1 MRRQPRRLWR
11 SLAAALTVAVAAVP
25 ALTAPAHG
33 AELSRED
40 FAYGMAIVTP
50 SAAAAYRV
58 TIPPEVY
65 LKSVRPQLADLQ
77 VFNDHGEPVP
87 FAIEQP
93 PAPAATRPSATALT
107 LFALRDDSPDALNA
121 MRVTIASHGSAV
133 SVQTAG
139 TDLASDA
146 QLAAGAPAA
155 PGTESAR
162 SPTISYVLDARGL
175 DAAIAAIQLHWPAD
189 AADYAGSLRV
199 AAGDTLGAWRTV
211 VEAAPIANLHADG
224 AQLLEDR
231 IEVPATRARFWRL
244 SWVGRPPPFALTS
257 AAAEPATDRDTAERF
272 HLIVPGT
279 PVRNQPGEF
288 EFDLGAR
295 PPVDRVNIELPES
308 NSIINAEFLSRSD
321 ARDPWH
327 HVASGAIYRLQGA
340 DRELRN
346 APLVITITQDR
357 LWLLRAPPM
366 KSALGNG
373 VPRLVVQ
380 WRAPEL
386 VFLARGAGPYTLA
399 YGSGSAIGAAT
410 SFAALPATVAA
421 TRATLAAP
429 QALGGDNRLQP
440 VSNFPW
446 KNGLL
451 WLVLAAA
458 VVLLAGMALRLAKDL
473 R

>member
-1 MRRQPRRLWR
+1 MRRQPRRLR
-11 SLAAALTVAVAAVP
+11 PSLVAALTVQVAIVP

-50 SAAAAYRV
+50 NAAAAYRV

-77 VFNDHGEPVP
+77 VFNAHGEPVP
-87 FAIEQP
+87 YAIEQP
-93 PAPAATRPSATALT
+93 PAPAATHPSATALT

-139 TDLASDA
+139 TELASDA
-146 QLAAGAPAA
+146 QSAAGAPSASA
-155 PGTESAR
+155 PTM
-162 SPTISYVLDARGL
+162 SYVLDARGL

-199 AAGDTLGAWRTV
+199 AAGDTLGVWRTV

-279 PVRNQPGEF
+279 PVTDQPGEF

-346 APLVITITQDR
+346 APLVIASTQDR

-386 VFLARGAGPYTLA
+386 VFLARGGPYTLA

-410 SFAALPATVAA
+410 SFAALPATVSA

-429 QALGGDNRLQP
+429 QALGGDSRLQP
-440 VSNFPW
+440 VSSFSW
-446 KNGLL
+446 KTGLL